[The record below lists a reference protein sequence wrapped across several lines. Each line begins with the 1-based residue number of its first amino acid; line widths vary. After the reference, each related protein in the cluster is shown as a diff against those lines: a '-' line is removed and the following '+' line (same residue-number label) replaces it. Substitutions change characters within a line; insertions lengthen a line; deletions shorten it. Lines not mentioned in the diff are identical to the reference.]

1 MPNTRLERLKGAV
14 LLRSLYKCRRCNVE
28 QWGTGRE
35 GQVDVRSLE
44 ELAGAVERMH
54 PSPHDMPVG
63 WSSHGN
69 DGYQCVN
76 CNKEHLKCL
85 ITPK

>member
-1 MPNTRLERLKGAV
+1 VNTRLERLKGAA
-14 LLRSLYKCRRCNVE
+14 LLRSLYKCRRCNVA
-28 QWGTGRE
+28 QWGTGCE
-35 GQVDVRSLE
+35 VQIDAHSLE
-44 ELAGAVERMH
+44 ALAGAVERMH

>member
-14 LLRSLYKCRRCNVE
+14 LLRSLYKCRRCQRE

-35 GQVDVRSLE
+35 GQVDVASLE
-44 ELAGAVERMH
+44 ELAGAVERWH

-63 WSSHGN
+63 WSSHGAQ
-69 DGYQCVN
+69 GYQCVE
-76 CNKEHLKCL
+76 CNKENLKCL
-85 ITPK
+85 ITPQ